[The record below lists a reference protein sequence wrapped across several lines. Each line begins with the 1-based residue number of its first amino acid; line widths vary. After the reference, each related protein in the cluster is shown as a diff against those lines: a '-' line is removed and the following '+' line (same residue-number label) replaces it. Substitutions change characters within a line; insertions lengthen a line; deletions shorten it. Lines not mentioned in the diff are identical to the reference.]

1 MFLIIWAMKI
11 VLYPEYHHLPHVIKL
26 KIKFSILCSRSS
38 EARVTLESHEQKTK
52 HRHHRTTPI
61 TCSGFHFV
69 CILKSCCELNPSQTL

>member
-38 EARVTLESHEQKTK
+38 EARGTRESHGQKK
-52 HRHHRTTPI
+52 QNIGIIALLQSHAVV
-61 TCSGFHFV
+61 F
-69 CILKSCCELNPSQTL
+69 ILFAI